1 MLQKL
6 NEKIQ
11 GLVAWIIIL
20 LVVITFAIF
29 GLDYYMQS
37 RKGGLV
43 IAEVNGEPINKHEFD
58 LQFRRL
64 TQLQDPAHWSAMREN
79 QLKAQVLN
87 DLILNSLSIQTAK
100 LNGFSVSAN
109 QANATILGIPQ
120 FQTDGRFSSMKYA
133 QALNGALF
141 TPESFQREV
150 EQGMLLNQQRFAFV
164 GTAFALPHE
173 IEQFVKLY
181 MQTRDYEYTRIPA
194 LKLVDRAKVK
204 ESEVQSFYNKHQD
217 VFLSPEKVS
226 VDYIQLS
233 LNDLKD
239 KVTASS
245 KEIHDY
251 YNDHQTQFMLPAQWD
266 LDHIV
271 VGIPEKA
278 TQDMQSKALAY
289 AQKLSDRFHKN
300 PESYTKYMEKVNSG
314 EKPKLGFHIS
324 AAQLPTIQ
332 AGQTNMDT
340 ELVNLNQPGMISAP
354 IRTARGYEILRCR
367 AYQPSKFRTYDSAK
381 KDIQQLIVAQKAQ
394 NLFNK
399 SVEKMSELSFEHP
412 DSLDKIAKKLNLKVQ
427 ESALFTRR
435 GGNDALTQNK
445 SVIRAAFSSDVLKY
459 SNNSEPLQL
468 DHDNVVV
475 LRLRQHIP
483 ASKQALVDVKLLI
496 AKKLAKKK
504 AEAEARQMGEMLVAY
519 RKFPEKNKQHLDV
532 APQLAWEHIKN
543 AARDAADVPAG
554 VNELAFS
561 LPAIGN
567 RSGRTLIGGD
577 YVVVELKQV
586 HPGDISL
593 LDPEQVASI
602 TQQIEANY
610 GMMDYDLYVH
620 HIMQNAKI
628 KRHLN

>member
-37 RKGGLV
+37 RKGGLT

-181 MQTRDYEYTRIPA
+181 MQTRDYDYTRIPA

-239 KVTASS
+239 KMTVSS
-245 KEIHDY
+245 KEKHDY

-266 LDHIV
+266 LEHIV
-271 VGIPEKA
+271 IGIPEKA
-278 TQDMQSKALAY
+278 SQDVQSKALAY
-289 AQKLSDRFHKN
+289 AQKLSDKFHKA
-300 PESYTKYMEKVNSG
+300 PETYNQYVAKVNAG
-314 EKPKLGFHIS
+314 EKTKQGFNVTV
-324 AAQLPTIQ
+324 AQLPTIQ
-332 AGQTNMDT
+332 AGQTNLDA
-340 ELVNLNQPGMISAP
+340 ELVNLTRPGMISSP

-367 AYQPSKFRTYDSAK
+367 AYQPSKFRTYDSAE
-381 KDIQQLIVAQKAQ
+381 KDIQQLLIAQKAQ

-399 SVEKMSELSFEHP
+399 TVDKLSELSFEHP
-412 DSLDKIAKKLNLKVQ
+412 DSLDKIAKKLNLKVH
-427 ESALFTRR
+427 ESELFTRR
-435 GGNDALTQNK
+435 GGNDTLTQNK
-445 SVIRAAFSSDVLKY
+445 AVIRAAFSSDVLKY

-519 RKFPEKNKQHLDV
+519 RKFPEKNKQHIDV
-532 APQLAWEHIKN
+532 APQLAWEHVKN

-620 HIMQNAKI
+620 QMMQKAKI